1 VRPHRLAAVA
11 LLLFVACRFPRSKPE
26 KSAAI
31 ADSVTGPLVVSRGA
45 VLVGTVDGVKSYQ
58 GGALRN
64 VTSGTVHNFLA
75 TDDDLV
81 VWYDGDGILLAPRA
95 GGTPETKSPKVPH
108 LGGFAEDG
116 QFLYW
121 SIPSEQ
127 VTKSILNI
135 GAVER
140 VPKATGRVVRMVEDD
155 LAGAGVVVDGKH
167 VYYATKTGVRRIPKD
182 AVGAKGATIE
192 TFVDKDSPDAML
204 GDATSLYY
212 STYDGVRRV
221 RKADGVREWLASGV
235 GGSALALDDAYV
247 YLLTATQVVRLAK
260 SDGAKTVLDTGLLRA
275 NRGSI
280 AVTPDAI
287 YWTDRDKLWRLPK

>member
-1 VRPHRLAAVA
+1 VSPRRLAAIA
-11 LLLFVACRFPRSKPE
+11 LLLFVACRFPRSKPD
-26 KSAAI
+26 KSTAV
-31 ADSVTGPLVVSRGA
+31 ADSVSGPIVVSRGA

-58 GGALRN
+58 GGALRS
-64 VTSGTVHNFLA
+64 VTSGTVHTFLA

-81 VWYDGDGILLAPRA
+81 VWYDGDKILLAPRA
-95 GGTPETKSPKVPH
+95 GGTPETKSPKAKH
-108 LGGFAEDG
+108 LGGFAEDE

-127 VTKSILNI
+127 VTKTIYDI

-140 VPKATGRVVRMVEDD
+140 VPKATGRVVRMAEDD
-155 LAGAGVVVDGKH
+155 LGGAGLVVDAKH
-167 VYYATKTGVRRIPKD
+167 VYYATKTAVRRMPKD

-192 TFVDKDSPDAML
+192 TFVDKDSPSSMV
-204 GDATSLYY
+204 GDATSIFY

-221 RKADGVREWLASGV
+221 RKADGARAWLADGV
-235 GGSALALDDAYV
+235 GDSALALDDAYV
-247 YLLTATQVVRLAK
+247 YVLTATQVVRLAK
-260 SDGAKTVLDTGLLRA
+260 SDGTKTVLDTGLLRA